1 MKKSSTKTPAA
12 LSYRMPAEWEAH
24 EATWLVWPHH
34 QPDWPGKMET
44 LTWFYGELIRKL
56 AQGEAVNVLCNNA
69 TDLRAARDVVT
80 AVGADAKRVELLACP
95 TERGWLRDSG
105 PLFLRKG
112 GARPE
117 LAISRFRFN
126 AWALFRDWKKD
137 AALPDFVARRTRVP
151 VFPALHNGKPVVLEG
166 GAIDVNGRGSLLTT
180 EQCLLDQQT
189 QVRNPGL
196 GKAELE
202 QIFRDNL
209 GVGNTIWLKHGIAG
223 RDDTHGH
230 VDDICR
236 FVRPGTVVLCQEKF
250 RGDENYRRMAENRER
265 LEGARLENGSRL
277 EIIPLPMPEPLYFR
291 GVRLPATYANFYIG
305 NAAVL
310 VPTFNDPKDREAL
323 GILGELF
330 RDRPVVG
337 LHAVDVVLGSGA
349 IHCLTQQQP
358 AR

>member
-1 MKKSSTKTPAA
+1 MKKNLSKTP
-12 LSYRMPAEWEAH
+12 LQQGFRMPAEWETH
-24 EATWLVWPHH
+24 EATWLGWPHYVH
-34 QPDWPGKMET
+34 DWPGKMEAIA
-44 LTWFYGELIRKL
+44 WFYGELVRKI
-56 AQGEAVNVLCNNA
+56 APGELVRVLVNSA
-69 TDLRAARDVVT
+69 ADLRQARDVLT
-80 AVGADAKRVELLACP
+80 AVGVASKRYELIRCP
-95 TERGWLRDSG
+95 TNRGWLRDSG

-117 LAISRFRFN
+117 IAISRFRFN
-126 AWALFRDWKKD
+126 AWALFRDWQKD
-137 AALPDFVARRTRVP
+137 NAIAEFVAHRQRLP
-151 VFPALHNGKPVVLEG
+151 AFPAQLGQRAIVLEG
-166 GAIDVNGRGSLLTT
+166 GAIDVNGRGALLTT
-180 EQCLLDQQT
+180 EQCLLDQKT

-196 GKAELE
+196 GKADMEHVLRE
-202 QIFRDNL
+202 QL
-209 GVGNTIWLKHGIAG
+209 GATHVIWLKHGIAG

-236 FVRPGTVVLCQEKF
+236 FVRAGTVVLCEEKY
-250 RGDENYRRMAENRER
+250 RGDENYRRLGENRER
-265 LEGARLENGSRL
+265 LESARLENGSRL
-277 EIIPLPMPEPLYFR
+277 EIVPLPMPEPLHFR
-291 GVRLPATYANFYIG
+291 GVRLPATYANFYIS

-310 VPTFNDPKDREAL
+310 VPTFNDPKDRVAL

>member
-1 MKKSSTKTPAA
+1 
-12 LSYRMPAEWEAH
+12 MPAEWEPH

-34 QPDWPGKMET
+34 KPDWPGKLEAIK
-44 LTWFYGELIRKL
+44 WFYGELLRKL
-56 AQGEAVNVLCNNA
+56 VAGEGVRILCNAND
-69 TDLRAARDVVT
+69 DLRAARDVIM
-80 AVGADAKRVELLACP
+80 AVGADAKRIELIACP
-95 TERGWLRDSG
+95 TERGWIRDSG

-117 LAISRFRFN
+117 IAISHFQFN
-126 AWALFRDWKKD
+126 AWALFRDWKQD
-137 AALPDFVARRTRVP
+137 AAVPEFIAHRQRVHL
-151 VFPALHNGKPVVLEG
+151 FPALHAGKHIILEG

-180 EQCLLDQQT
+180 EQCLLDKKT

-196 GKAELE
+196 GKEAMEGILS
-202 QIFRDNL
+202 DNL
-209 GVGNTIWLKHGIAG
+209 GVSNVIWLKDGIAG

-236 FVRPGTVVLCQEKF
+236 FVAPGTVVLCQEKF

-277 EIIPLPMPEPLYFR
+277 EIVPLPMPDPVYFR

-323 GILGELF
+323 GILAELF

-337 LHAVDVVLGSGA
+337 IHALDVVLGSGA

>member
-1 MKKSSTKTPAA
+1 MKKTLNKTPAG
-12 LSYRMPAEWEAH
+12 LGYRMPAEWETH
-24 EATWLVWPHH
+24 LATWLVWPHH
-34 QPDWPGKMET
+34 QPDWPGKLEAMA
-44 LTWFYGELIRKL
+44 WFYGELIRKL
-56 AQGEAVNVLCNNA
+56 SVGEAVRVLCNSA
-69 TDLRAARDVVT
+69 ADLRAARDVVT
-80 AVGADAKRVELLACP
+80 AVGADAKRVELIACP
-95 TERGWLRDSG
+95 TERGWIRDSG

-117 LAISRFRFN
+117 VAVSRFRFN
-126 AWALFRDWKKD
+126 GWSLIRDFRKD
-137 AALPDFVARRTRVP
+137 NALPEFIARRLKLP
-151 VFPALHNGKPVVLEG
+151 LFPALHNGTPVVLEG

-196 GKAELE
+196 GKADLE
-202 QIFRDNL
+202 AIFRDNL
-209 GVGNTIWLKHGIAG
+209 GATHVIWLKDGIAG

-236 FVRPGTVVLCQEKF
+236 FVGPGTVVLCQEKF
-250 RGDENYRRMAENRER
+250 RGDANYRRMAENRER
-265 LEGARLENGSRL
+265 LEGARLENGSRVEL
-277 EIIPLPMPEPLYFR
+277 VPLPLPEPVYFR
-291 GVRLPATYANFYIG
+291 GVRLPASYANFYIG

-337 LHAVDVVLGSGA
+337 IHAVDVVLGSGA

>member
-1 MKKSSTKTPAA
+1 
-12 LSYRMPAEWEAH
+12 
-24 EATWLVWPHH
+24 
-34 QPDWPGKMET
+34 
-44 LTWFYGELIRKL
+44 
-56 AQGEAVNVLCNNA
+56 
-69 TDLRAARDVVT
+69 
-80 AVGADAKRVELLACP
+80 
-95 TERGWLRDSG
+95 
-105 PLFLRKG
+105 LRKG

>member
-1 MKKSSTKTPAA
+1 MKKILHKTPAA
-12 LSYRMPAEWEAH
+12 LGYRMPAEWEPH

-34 QPDWPGKMET
+34 RPDWPGKLEA
-44 LTWFYGELIRKL
+44 LAWFYGEMIRKL
-56 AQGEAVNVLCNNA
+56 ATGEAVKVLCHTA
-69 TDLRAARDVVT
+69 ADLRAAKDVVT
-80 AVGADAKRVELLACP
+80 AVGADAKRVELIACP

-117 LAISRFRFN
+117 IAVSRFRFT
-126 AWALFRDWKKD
+126 AWALFSDWKKD
-137 AALPDFVARRTRVP
+137 SALPDFIARRARVP
-151 VFPALHNGKPVVLEG
+151 VFPALHNGQPVVLEG

-180 EQCLLDQQT
+180 EQCLLDQKT

-196 GKAELE
+196 GKADLE
-202 QIFRDNL
+202 KIFRDNL
-209 GVGNTIWLKHGIAG
+209 GVTNTIWLKDGIAG

-236 FVRPGTVVLCQEKF
+236 FVHPGTVVFCQEKF

-277 EIIPLPMPEPLYFR
+277 ELVPLPMPEPLYFR

-323 GILGELF
+323 GILAELF

-337 LHAVDVVLGSGA
+337 IHAVDVVLGSGA